1 MKRRS
6 KKNIQKYT
14 NMFGEISLQ
23 TLHEINF
30 DFWVQKVPDFAVCGV
45 KFSGFSV
52 QNLFMLKLWK
62 ATWVKRYF
70 WILQNWKNINQNVTM
85 EMLTW

>member
-6 KKNIQKYT
+6 EKNIQKYT

-52 QNLFMLKLWK
+52 QNLFMLKL
-62 ATWVKRYF
+62 
-70 WILQNWKNINQNVTM
+70 
-85 EMLTW
+85 